1 MAWRMATP
9 TASCCGIFLAVS
21 RVWVDFLLTW
31 CLDRNI
37 DNVVWA
43 KLMAFL
49 FTAEDFASLESVV
62 WSTPILMTLP
72 SSSLITNDQIEKLNL
87 SRKFIYFA
95 QSWTGGSDALWWTCV
110 TYFAQQRLWYLM
122 SIAWAS
128 SGLIPVFSLTQNR
141 SLSLNLTAFLRALP
155 AFSVAT
161 VWRGLPFVAPTTQ
174 TKQSYFS
181 YGTDWERLK
190 VPHSDEQLSEDS
202 DVSATFFSYLSL
214 ALLHIPVR
222 TVCW

>member
-9 TASCCGIFLAVS
+9 TASCCGIFLAVL
-21 RVWVDFLLTW
+21 RVWVDFLPTW

-49 FTAEDFASLESVV
+49 STAEDLASLESVV

-72 SSSLITNDQIEKLNL
+72 SSSLITLDQ
-87 SRKFIYFA
+87 RKFICFA
-95 QSWTGGSDALWWTCV
+95 QSWTGGSDALRWTCV

-128 SGLIPVFSLTQNR
+128 SGMIPVFTLTQNR
-141 SLSLNLTAFLRALP
+141 LLSLNWTAFLRALP

-222 TVCW
+222 TLCW